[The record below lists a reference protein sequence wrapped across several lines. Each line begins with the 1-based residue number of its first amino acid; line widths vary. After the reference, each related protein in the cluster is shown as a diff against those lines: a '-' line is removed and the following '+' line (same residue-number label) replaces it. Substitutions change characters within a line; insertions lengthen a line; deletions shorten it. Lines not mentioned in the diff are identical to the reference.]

1 MCEVADPSISTIMI
15 CFLVLTHYKLMLT
28 PVGYPVDISNTIASE
43 VTGGTKNLQI
53 IIIEKIRIISNSL
66 AAWDVL
72 SGVGRS

>member
-1 MCEVADPSISTIMI
+1 MI

-28 PVGYPVDISNTIASE
+28 PVGYSVDISNTIASE

-72 SGVGRS
+72 SGVGRSVL

>member
-1 MCEVADPSISTIMI
+1 
-15 CFLVLTHYKLMLT
+15 MLT
-28 PVGYPVDISNTIASE
+28 PVGYSVDISNTIASE

-72 SGVGRS
+72 SGVGRSVL

>member
-1 MCEVADPSISTIMI
+1 
-15 CFLVLTHYKLMLT
+15 MLT

-72 SGVGRS
+72 SGVGRSVL